1 MKRYAPIVL
10 LLSSLAA
17 AFGVSAANEL
27 SVTTQMERCFQAHAT
42 LMDKPATR
50 YNVVACW
57 RAHHH
62 LMDRR

>member
-1 MKRYAPIVL
+1 MKRNAPIVL
-10 LLSSLAA
+10 LLSGLAVTY
-17 AFGVSAANEL
+17 GVSAANYL

-42 LMDKPATR
+42 LMAKPATR

>member
-17 AFGVSAANEL
+17 AYGVFAANEL
-27 SVTTQMERCFQAHAT
+27 SVTTQMQRCFQAHAA
-42 LMDKPATR
+42 LMDKPTR